1 MEKIIY
7 VDNAATTPITK
18 NVYNAMLP
26 YLQNIYGNP
35 SSVHRAGRI
44 AKEAIEN
51 ARTVVARAI
60 GARLSS
66 EIVFTGSGS
75 EANNLALKGILASK
89 KKYGNHIITSKI
101 EHHATLH
108 TAEYLEKCGFKV
120 TYLSVDEFG
129 TVSLDELKK
138 SITKDTALVSI
149 MSANNEVGTIQPIK
163 EIGEICKA
171 NNVLFHT
178 DAVQAIGHIHMDVQS
193 MNIDLLSLSGHKI
206 GAPKGIGAL
215 YVRKGVILEPTNHGG
230 GQEKSLRSGTE
241 NVAGIV
247 ALARAIED
255 ATIHLDENMA
265 YVQGLR
271 DRFIEGALKIPYVT
285 LTGHKTNR
293 LPGTAS
299 IVIKAIEGEGLLL
312 KLDMAGICASTG
324 SACASGSLDPSHVLL
339 ALGLSHETAHGS
351 LRVSFGKQ
359 NTAEQVDYII
369 ENLERIISEL
379 RAISP
384 LWSKE
389 DSTR

>member
-35 SSVHRAGRI
+35 SSLHRAGRI
-44 AKEAIEN
+44 AKDAVED
-51 ARTVVARAI
+51 ARKQVATAI
-60 GARLSS
+60 GAKLSS
-66 EIVFTGSGS
+66 EIIFTGSGS

-178 DAVQAIGHIHMDVQS
+178 DAVQAIGHIHMDVQA

-215 YVRKGVILEPTNHGG
+215 YCKKGVLVEPTNHGG
-230 GQEKSLRSGTE
+230 GQEKSRRSGTE
-241 NVAGIV
+241 NVASIV
-247 ALARAIED
+247 ALGRAIED
-255 ATIHLDENMA
+255 ATMHLDENMN
-265 YVQGLR
+265 YVKSLR
-271 DRFIEGALKIPYVT
+271 DKFIEDALKIPQVS

-312 KLDMAGICASTG
+312 KLDMSGICASTG

-359 NTAEQVDYII
+359 NTMTEVDYII
-369 ENLERIISEL
+369 ENLKRIISEL

-384 LWSKE
+384 LWN
-389 DSTR
+389 

>member
-35 SSVHRAGRI
+35 SSLHRAGRI
-44 AKEAIEN
+44 AKDAIET
-51 ARTVVARAI
+51 ARTQVAKAI

-66 EIVFTGSGS
+66 EIIFTGSGS

-129 TVSLDELKK
+129 TISLDELKK

-149 MSANNEVGTIQPIK
+149 MSANNEIGTIQPIK
-163 EIGEICKA
+163 EIGAICKE

-178 DAVQAIGHIHMDVQS
+178 DAVQAIGHIHMNVED
-193 MNIDLLSLSGHKI
+193 MNIDLLSISGHKI
-206 GAPKGIGAL
+206 GGSKGVGAL
-215 YVRKGVILEPTNHGG
+215 YCKKGVLIEATNHGG
-230 GQEKSLRSGTE
+230 GQEKSRRSGTE

-247 ALARAIED
+247 GFGRAIED
-255 ATIHLDENMA
+255 ATLHLDENME
-265 YVQGLR
+265 YVKRLR
-271 DRFIEGALKIPYVT
+271 DKFIEEALKIPYVT

-293 LPGTAS
+293 LPGTVS
-299 IVIKAIEGEGLLL
+299 IVIQAIEGEGLLL
-312 KLDMAGICASTG
+312 KLDICGICASTG

-351 LRVSFGKQ
+351 LRVSFGTQ
-359 NTAEQVDYII
+359 NTMNEVDYII
-369 ENLERIISEL
+369 ENLKRIISEL

-384 LWSKE
+384 LWIE
-389 DSTR
+389 TNSTK